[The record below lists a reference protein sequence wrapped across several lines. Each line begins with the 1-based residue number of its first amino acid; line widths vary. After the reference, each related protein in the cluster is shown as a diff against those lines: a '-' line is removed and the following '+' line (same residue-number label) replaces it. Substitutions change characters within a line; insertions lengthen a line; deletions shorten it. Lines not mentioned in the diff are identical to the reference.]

1 MRLVR
6 DLVAAALVAGT
17 VAAASPT
24 LAQHA
29 HGEHDEGP
37 NGGQIIAVGPYD
49 AEIVVHDEELEV
61 RLFEHEGKDLT
72 GEATGGDV
80 VLLIGGRPTRV
91 SLVVAEGA
99 LIGRLDDHLPDE
111 VDAVI
116 RIWTRDGEVHAGK
129 GELEGEH
136 H

>member
-99 LIGRLDDHLPDE
+99 LIGRLDDHLPDG

-116 RIWTRDGEVHAGK
+116 RIRTRDGEVHAGK